1 MRVGPSLVAA
11 PVAVGPFLTAKLRAL
26 DDRLAQVAPRVLSS
40 GPDDDAVHDLRVALR
55 RTRTVLEIGRPAF
68 GRFHAD
74 QVRRALRDL
83 QRASGALR
91 DEEVL
96 LKLLAS
102 LRVDHGEEQA
112 WIESRKRRENRLRGA
127 LRRMV
132 RAGEI
137 DRGRTLLAAMLVFPI
152 KPSRDKRLAKCARRA
167 VDEALRQVE
176 EHRAARIDDAGAL
189 HQLRIAYKRLRYTVE
204 TFADALPADLVALGQ
219 AAARFQGR
227 LGDLHDADVA
237 IACAKRARLLSD
249 SGRAALVFDLTRVR
263 AQRAAVYEQELSAA
277 AIAPAPFQVST
288 PVRQSRQNREN
299 HRHAADHAVGTAS
312 LRKSSTR

>member
-1 MRVGPSLVAA
+1 M
-11 PVAVGPFLTAKLRAL
+11 
-26 DDRLAQVAPRVLSS
+26 
-40 GPDDDAVHDLRVALR
+40 
-55 RTRTVLEIGRPAF
+55 
-68 GRFHAD
+68 
-74 QVRRALRDL
+74 RRALRDL

-176 EHRAARIDDAGAL
+176 EHRAAPIDDSGAL

-249 SGRAALVFDLTRVR
+249 SGRAALVFELTRVR
-263 AQRAAVYEQELSAA
+263 AQRASASNPAAARAA
-277 AIAPAPFQVST
+277 AIAPAPFRYRRLSAKTAKTWTGVITPSDGVAPEELDPLKDDVLRRFVACRLRHVGDLADHVDTRHRLPEHGMLVVQVRCRALGDEKLRPIRGGSG
-288 PVRQSRQNREN
+288 VG
-299 HRHAADHAVGTAS
+299 HRHHPRPRVP
-312 LRKSSTR
+312 